1 MFTQLQNRALRRAT
15 LVTMLGISG
24 LLVNAATVTFT
35 TGGITYK
42 STDGET
48 VEIQKP
54 ASGVTYEGDYVIPA
68 TVENDGVTYSVA
80 KMNNSA
86 FKNNTTVTGLDLGA
100 TAITSVGRTAL
111 GGMTALKTL
120 VLPTGLTS
128 LSSDAMSG
136 DSALEALV
144 IPGGVTK
151 INSNILQDCYALKD
165 LTFAAST
172 EALSITNTMW
182 GSSTLNSL
190 SLENLTI
197 NRVLDLES
205 TTLADQPFANIKA
218 IKNVVFADGLTSVP
232 QYMFQNCTGLTT
244 VNIPSTVT
252 SIGSQAFYN
261 TGITSIVIPDG
272 VTTINASTFYNCTSL
287 TSVTLG
293 NATTSIGAMAFYKA
307 AITSINFPETLTSIG
322 AQAFQACSIGGEV
335 TFPSALKSIGD
346 KAFQS
351 NKATAYNIPA
361 SVTSI
366 GSSCFYNNTKLQK
379 FTVDAA
385 NENYKV
391 SDGGALVS
399 KDGLV
404 LYSYPVASTPTSY
417 TDNAVV
423 ELDAYAFCK
432 ATKLTEINLP
442 SCLTYGDYSLS
453 NTGITSYSLNGTIG
467 RYVLANN
474 ANLVDVTVDSNE
486 CPTGVVKG
494 CTALTS
500 YTSLQDVVIVRQ
512 DAFNGCS
519 ALKDLNL
526 GKILAILE
534 ADCFA
539 GCNGLNLIVAA
550 NYPAAMAQGVFTE
563 ETVMSATVPTALV
576 DTYKNAAGWQYL
588 TIKGDE
594 NLAIGGE
601 DMGMPDGLYYAGTD
615 GDLYCYYA
623 DGQFDSYDVGGLP
636 HTFQLAQFNHRIY
649 GASAGQKFVYSATGS
664 TDGDGVLFY
673 ISKIGGNVFQ
683 ATVLDNAGGNAYKDP
698 FGLYIYGDTLY
709 VNDRN
714 VCARKI
720 AADAI
725 SLPQDYPSWFENN
738 WLYYYGNPWVYGC
751 IKAGFAITQDQDD
764 EGNPEPLYWFAF
776 KYNGE
781 GIFRFKEK
789 HIGSSSAAGPDPGYT
804 PIFSSNGTIM
814 TTFNIDEK
822 NGHLY
827 IYIETANNGKD
838 TQVLGGL
845 YRYNL
850 SDLMSANAS
859 DIVNVPRQLIDGA
872 PVYWEGSSTNEHVG
886 ISQLTIDENNEY
898 MYWCYRAPSESD
910 IQNVANEAAGH
921 YKWAEDYDATNPRHV
936 TGIKRIKLGEE
947 NPEVELV
954 VEGVEG
960 YGVVPVNFAGS
971 IKPNDGKEGVQN
983 VNINEKAAYDRINV
997 AGNSFATTE
1006 NAKVNV
1012 YNANGQ
1018 LVICNAV
1025 VADEL
1030 TTIDGAGVYVIEA
1043 IFTDGAKQVIKMAV
1057 K

>member
-15 LVTMLGISG
+15 LVTLLGVSG

-80 KMNNSA
+80 KMNALA

-120 VLPTGLTS
+120 VLPSGLTTI
-128 LSSDAMSG
+128 SSDAMSG
-136 DSALEALV
+136 DSALEAVV

-151 INSNILQDCYALKD
+151 INSNTFQDCYALKD
-165 LTFAAST
+165 LTFAAGS
-172 EALSITNTMW
+172 EALSLTNTMW

-190 SLENLTI
+190 TLENLTI
-197 NRVLDLES
+197 NRALDLES
-205 TTLADQPFANIKA
+205 TNLADQPFANIKS
-218 IKNVVFADGLTSVP
+218 IKNVVLADGLTSVP

-244 VNIPSTVT
+244 INIPSTVT

-261 TGITSIVIPDG
+261 TGITSVVIPNG
-272 VTTINASTFYNCTSL
+272 VTTINASTFYNCSSL
-287 TSVTLG
+287 ASVTLG

-335 TFPSALKSIGD
+335 TFPSALQSIGD
-346 KAFQS
+346 KAFQG
-351 NKATAYNIPA
+351 NNATVYNIPA
-361 SVTSI
+361 SLTSI
-366 GSSCFYNNTKLQK
+366 GSSCFYNNTKLTK

-385 NENYKV
+385 NEAYKV
-391 SDGGALVS
+391 SDGGALVT
-399 KDGLV
+399 KDGAKIL
-404 LYSYPVASTPTSY
+404 SYPVASSATSY
-417 TDNAVV
+417 TDNIAVEV
-423 ELDAYAFCK
+423 DAYAFCK

-442 SCLTYGDYSLS
+442 ACLTYGDYSLS
-453 NTGITSYSLNGTIG
+453 NTGITSYALNGTIG

-500 YTSLQDVVIVRQ
+500 YTTLQDVVIVRQ
-512 DAFNGCS
+512 DAFNGCT

-526 GKILAILE
+526 GSILAILE

-539 GCNGLNLIVAA
+539 GCNGLNIIVGAT
-550 NYPAAMAQGVFTE
+550 YPAAMASGVFTE

-576 DTYKNAAGWQYL
+576 DSYKKAAGWQYL

-594 NLAIGGE
+594 NLEIGGA
-601 DMGMPDGLYYAGTD
+601 DMGMPDGLYYAGPD
-615 GDLYCYYA
+615 GNLYCYYA

-636 HTFQLAQFNHRIY
+636 HTFQLAQFSHRIY
-649 GASAGQKFVYSATGS
+649 GASAGKKFYYENPSAT
-664 TDGDGVLFY
+664 TGDGVLFY

-683 ATVLDNAGGNAYKDP
+683 ATVLDNAGGNAFKDP
-698 FGLYIYGDTLY
+698 NGLYIYGDTLY

-725 SLPQDYPSWFENN
+725 SLPIDYPSWFENN
-738 WLYYYGNPWVYGC
+738 WMFYYNNPWVYGC

-804 PIFSSNGTIM
+804 PIFSTNGTIM

-845 YRYNL
+845 YRYNI
-850 SDLMSANAS
+850 SDLMAENAS

-886 ISQLTIDENNEY
+886 ISQLTIDENGEY

-936 TGIKRIKLGEE
+936 TGIKRIKLGEA
-947 NPEVELV
+947 NPEVETV
-954 VEGVEG
+954 VTGVEG

-1030 TTIDGAGVYVIEA
+1030 TTIDGAGVYVVEA
-1043 IFTDGAKQVIKMAV
+1043 IFADGAKQVIKMAV